1 MELLGRHMYVNLP
14 PYKISPACLIRYD
27 YETESKTFRTA
38 AMSHLQKKN
47 PLTENVFFSSVVGYF
62 NFKILK
68 LALMKRCWC
77 RSNVGSSHDSHFGT
91 IYGRT

>member
-1 MELLGRHMYVNLP
+1 MLICPHTKFHLPVSLGMPV
-14 PYKISPACLIRYD
+14 KQK
-27 YETESKTFRTA
+27 TEHIFRTA
-38 AMSHLQKKN
+38 AMSLLQKKN
-47 PLTENVFFSSVVGYF
+47 PSTENVFFSSVVGYF

-77 RSNVGSSHDSHFGT
+77 RSNVGSSHDRHFGT